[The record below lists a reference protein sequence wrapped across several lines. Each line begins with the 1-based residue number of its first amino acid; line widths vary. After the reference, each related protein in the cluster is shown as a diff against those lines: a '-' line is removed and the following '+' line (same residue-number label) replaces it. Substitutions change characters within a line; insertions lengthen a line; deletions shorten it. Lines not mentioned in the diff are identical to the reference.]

1 MYQLELVFQLLVRLQ
16 FMYFQYNVYLKG
28 NRHGLLEK
36 FFYCLYAKL
45 CLSYC
50 HILNISEKY
59 QLLPKIQLLF
69 AITSC

>member
-1 MYQLELVFQLLVRLQ
+1 MLNPCILIISLLI
-16 FMYFQYNVYLKG
+16 LKG

-45 CLSYC
+45 CLSYF